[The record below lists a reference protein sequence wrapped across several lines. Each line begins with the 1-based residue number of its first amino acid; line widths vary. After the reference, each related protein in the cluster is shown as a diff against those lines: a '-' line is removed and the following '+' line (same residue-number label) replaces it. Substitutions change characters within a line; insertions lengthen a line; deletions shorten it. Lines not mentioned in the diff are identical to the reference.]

1 MASIQKTLFFFPENY
16 LRHIDSGDISLVNGK
31 TEGIDGMIKTTF
43 PLLHDFLFLFS
54 ECLICFALKNCSGM
68 NECMIRCSYQIN
80 VLTCQTVSH
89 SLVKSILLSTFSR
102 YYKRLAYDFWN
113 HSKGWSSMPSLTFRN
128 CNFWHLKDI
137 NLTKSQ
143 KLFLSDA
150 KNQQIENPKYW
161 WNINNNKKSTVYSLC
176 IFCDIC
182 IIWLAFKNW

>member
-1 MASIQKTLFFFPENY
+1 MAAIQKTLFVFFRELDKKTICYIQRFSNSTNSENIVFFPENY

-89 SLVKSILLSTFSR
+89 SLVKSILLSTLSR
-102 YYKRLAYDFWN
+102 HYKRLAYDF
-113 HSKGWSSMPSLTFRN
+113 
-128 CNFWHLKDI
+128 
-137 NLTKSQ
+137 
-143 KLFLSDA
+143 
-150 KNQQIENPKYW
+150 
-161 WNINNNKKSTVYSLC
+161 
-176 IFCDIC
+176 
-182 IIWLAFKNW
+182 